1 MLGVSG
7 RSVVSVRESG
17 SCLWLVG
24 VFSFLTF
31 FSYKCFVFFV
41 VSFVW
46 IVCFQL
52 FAGKYDDSKHDGF

>member
-1 MLGVSG
+1 M
-7 RSVVSVRESG
+7 RESG

-31 FSYKCFVFFV
+31 FFSYMCFVLFIFV